1 MLKKEFYKT
10 RKDGIKLYMT
20 YSTEKY
26 KIKQLET
33 GEIYD
38 NAIDVENQKYTY
50 EETNEKTEEK
60 GEVG

>member
-10 RKDGIKLYMT
+10 REDGIRLYMT
-20 YSTEKY
+20 YSTDNY

-60 GEVG
+60 EEVG

>member
-10 RKDGIKLYMT
+10 REDGIKLYMT
-20 YSTEKY
+20 YSTDNY

-38 NAIDVENQKYTY
+38 NAIDIENQKYTY

-60 GEVG
+60 EEVG

>member
-10 RKDGIKLYMT
+10 REDGIKLYMT
-20 YSTEKY
+20 YSTDNY

-60 GEVG
+60 EEVG